1 MEGLLMDFQ
10 LSEYGRVFS
19 TRSRGREIREELL
32 QSLADEDRVAI
43 SFDGVA
49 RVSQSFSDEFLGSL
63 LSDIG
68 LDRVLVDGEL
78 APAVE
83 RVLGRA
89 LRRRGFDLDALRAI
103 AA

>member
-1 MEGLLMDFQ
+1 MDFR

-19 TRSRGREIREELL
+19 TRPRGQEIREELL
-32 QSLADEDRVAI
+32 QRLADGDRVAI

-49 RVSQSFSDEFLGSL
+49 RVSQSFSDEFLGAL

-68 LDRVLVDGEL
+68 PDRVLVDGEM
-78 APAVE
+78 APAVA

-89 LRRRGFDLDALRAI
+89 IHRRGFDLEGLRAV